1 MANGMKGKRVE
12 KACLC
17 FIPLFHGQG

>member
-12 KACLC
+12 KAFLC
-17 FIPLFHGQG
+17 FIPFFPGQG

>member
-12 KACLC
+12 KAFYCY
-17 FIPLFHGQG
+17 IPFFPDQG